1 MMSWRSEKEY
11 FFFITQLTS
20 RVGTQIYEGEIL
32 IRSQRQQNLIERCL
46 QSQIFEVLTL
56 ISFMS
61 LGKLS

>member
-1 MMSWRSEKEY
+1 MMSWRSEKY
-11 FFFITQLTS
+11 FSFITQLTS

-32 IRSQRQQNLIERCL
+32 IRSQRQQNLI
-46 QSQIFEVLTL
+46 QSQIFEILIL